1 MLTVKQVLALSAGL
15 FLMAC
20 GDTEQVSYVSN
31 QGQAYPAHAT
41 SGNGA
46 AEAAHI
52 IHAQPGAAKFA
63 AANFR
68 TGELV
73 SPDAEAIAS
82 LYYDWAGIEPPIDE
96 FAEQYVNDDRSVND
110 ANRVQKLARAQ
121 DIYRRRFR
129 SGLNVGFIKLNL
141 SAKLSE
147 YDATTGEF
155 YVDAFA
161 PGSSVNY
168 RAYDRFFQ
176 LKFEND
182 AEAYRWKVPSYMAD
196 RIVQQT
202 EGEHGF
208 RSLTIPVVAQISGV
222 APSGTSGGVIYARIL
237 SYSLQARG
245 TGAVVGRV
253 NLAQATTPQ

>member
-1 MLTVKQVLALSAGL
+1 MLTVKQVLALGAGL

-20 GDTEQVSYVSN
+20 GDAEPDAYVSN
-31 QGQAYPAHAT
+31 QGQAYPAHAAT
-41 SGNGA
+41 GDGSANA
-46 AEAAHI
+46 AQV
-52 IHAQPGAAKFA
+52 IHAQPGAAKFT

-110 ANRVQKLARAQ
+110 GNRVQKLARAQ

-147 YDATTGEF
+147 YDAATGEF

-168 RAYDRFFQ
+168 RAYDRFFH

-182 AEAYRWKVPSYMAD
+182 ADAYRWKVPAYMAD

-208 RSLTIPVVAQISGV
+208 RSLTIPVVAQVTSV
-222 APSGTSGGVIYARIL
+222 APSGTTGGIIYARIL
-237 SYSLQARG
+237 SYSLQARA

-253 NLAQATTPQ
+253 NLAQAITPQ